1 VPHRFVAA
9 ITTAGSIASLLAGCG
24 GGASSSSSSTTA
36 AGTQTS
42 SAAAVC
48 ADISNLQ
55 SAANDL
61 KQLNA
66 STASATDV
74 NQTILRL
81 AASAQALVSSAS
93 EASGQAQADLKA
105 ATNKF
110 ISQLKTAAGQPV
122 SQGVVTVGNALGQFQ
137 SSLSQTKAQ
146 FKCNQ

>member
-1 VPHRFVAA
+1 MPHRFVAA
-9 ITTAGSIASLLAGCG
+9 IATAGLIASLLAGCG

-61 KQLNA
+61 KQLDA
-66 STASATDV
+66 STASVTDV
-74 NQTILRL
+74 KQASFKL
-81 AASAQALVSSAS
+81 AVSAQALVSDAS
-93 EASGQAQADLKA
+93 QASGQAQTDLNS

-110 ISQLKTAAGQPV
+110 VSQLKSAANQPV
-122 SQGVVTVGNALGQFQ
+122 SQGLVTVGNALGQFQ